1 VSRDARRFC
10 YESPVPRRPLIAV
23 ACSVLALALPAA
35 AFADS
40 AGDNQYQDPFSNVPS
55 QPKKQSTNTTTT
67 PTPAPTP
74 APSSTPAASATPTAT
89 TATPSGT
96 SSAQELPRTGFPLW
110 PAAAVGAALIAAGLG
125 LRRLVSDR

>member
-1 VSRDARRFC
+1 MQAC
-10 YESPVPRRPLIAV
+10 YEFGVLRTRTAAVP
-23 ACSVLALALPAA
+23 LAIFALWLPAA
-35 AFADS
+35 ALADS

-55 QPKKQSTNTTTT
+55 QPKKQSSTNT
-67 PTPAPTP
+67 TPAPT
-74 APSSTPAASATPTAT
+74 SSTAPTQTSAPAATPTSTPTAT
-89 TATPSGT
+89 TATPSSA

>member
-1 VSRDARRFC
+1 V
-10 YESPVPRRPLIAV
+10 VRRPLIAV
-23 ACSVLALALPAA
+23 ACSVFALAMPAA
-35 AFADS
+35 ALADS

-74 APSSTPAASATPTAT
+74 TPSAAPTATPTPTAT

-96 SSAQELPRTGFPLW
+96 SSTRELPRTGFPLW
-110 PAAAVGAALIAAGLG
+110 PAAAVGAALVAAGLG